1 MIKVVN
7 LLALILAPLLVM
19 IENNVATDPTI
30 ATAAIAALLVLL
42 VLTIWSLRKSMKP
55 ADFGMNKEVVAEVVQ

>member
-19 IENNVATDPTI
+19 IENNVATDPNI

-42 VLTIWSLRKSMKP
+42 VLTIWSIRKSMKP
-55 ADFGMNKEVVAEVVQ
+55 ADFGMVREVPVEAVQ